1 MEKSLLFISVWILLL
16 ASCESRGVRV
26 DDVKSAKEKT
36 ELDMEEEYEESN
48 QYSVGIELDPAQYY
62 GAVFARFDQGQE
74 DAWAMLE
81 NMPNEFRLSTAQEEE
96 WIAMQQYLAF
106 LENLKSNERTIVE
119 LTEDEISELIGIS
132 ETQNGGSAAG
142 WASNAL
148 CFHYAIC
155 KPATATEAP
164 ELIAGTAPKANDEE
178 IIETLKETS
187 FRIVPN
193 PTSDEARLISIDNQQ
208 QTQSLSVFDVNGR
221 RILFQNGANHQR
233 FDTSSLPNGVYFCRI
248 VALTGEVENIKFIV
262 NH

>member
-1 MEKSLLFISVWILLL
+1 
-16 ASCESRGVRV
+16 
-26 DDVKSAKEKT
+26 
-36 ELDMEEEYEESN
+36 
-48 QYSVGIELDPAQYY
+48 
-62 GAVFARFDQGQE
+62 
-74 DAWAMLE
+74 
-81 NMPNEFRLSTAQEEE
+81 
-96 WIAMQQYLAF
+96 MQQYLAF
-106 LENLKSNERTIVE
+106 LENIETSEKNIKR
-119 LTEDEISELIGIS
+119 LTEDEISALVGIS
-132 ETQNGGSAAG
+132 EIQNGGSAAG

-193 PTSDEARLISIDNQQ
+193 PTTNEARLISIDNQQ

-221 RILFQNGANHQR
+221 RIMFQRGANHQR
-233 FDTSSLPNGVYFCRI
+233 FDTTSLPNGVYFCRI
-248 VALTGEVENIKFIV
+248 VTLEGSVKNLKFIV